1 MIILEEWSYKLILE
15 EQNIPDILL
24 LKPTV
29 INDDRGYFIEVF
41 RQSIFEKIGKKI
53 IFVQENIVS
62 TKNSGVIRGLHYQL
76 SMPQGKL
83 IHVIS
88 GEILDVAVDIREGSP
103 YFGQHVTINLNSN
116 NNELLYIPEGFA
128 HGYLA
133 MKSNTIIQYKC
144 TNYYHPESEYGIIW
158 NDSEINI
165 SWGISNPFLSKKDS
179 ELPTLKE
186 QKYLPSY
193 KWKIY

>member
-1 MIILEEWSYKLILE
+1 MILE
-15 EQNIPDILL
+15 EQKIPDILL

-29 INDDRGYFIEVF
+29 NIDDRGYFIENF
-41 RQSIFEKIGKKI
+41 RQSIFEDIGKRI
-53 IFVQENIVS
+53 VFVQDNLVS

-76 SMPQGKL
+76 NRPQGKL
-83 IHVIS
+83 IHVVS
-88 GEILDVAVDIREGSP
+88 GEILDAVVDIRQGSP

-128 HGYLA
+128 HGYLV
-133 MKSNTIIQYKC
+133 MESNTIIQYKC
-144 TNYYHPESEYGIIW
+144 TNYYQPESEYGIIW

-179 ELPTLKE
+179 GLPTLKE

-193 KWKIY
+193 K

>member
-1 MIILEEWSYKLILE
+1 MILE
-15 EQNIPDILL
+15 EQKIPDILL
-24 LKPTV
+24 LKPIV
-29 INDDRGYFIEVF
+29 NNDDRGYFIESF
-41 RQSIFEKIGKKI
+41 RQSIFEDIGKRI
-53 IFVQENIVS
+53 IFVQENIVA

-83 IHVIS
+83 IHVSS
-88 GEILDVAVDIREGSP
+88 GEILDVAVDIRRGSP

-128 HGYLA
+128 HGYLV
-133 MKSNTIIQYKC
+133 MKSNTIVQYKC
-144 TNYYHPESEYGIIW
+144 TNYYHPQSEHGIIW

-165 SWGISNPFLSKKDS
+165 SWGISHQFLSKKDR
-179 ELPTLKE
+179 EFPTLKE

-193 KWKIY
+193 K

>member
-1 MIILEEWSYKLILE
+1 MILE
-15 EQNIPDILL
+15 EQKIPDILL

-29 INDDRGYFIEVF
+29 NIDDRGCFIESF
-41 RQSIFEKIGKKI
+41 RQSIFEDIGRKI
-53 IFVQENIVS
+53 IFLQENIVS

-88 GEILDVAVDIREGSP
+88 GEILDVAVDIRQGSP

-128 HGYLA
+128 HGYLV
-133 MKSNTIIQYKC
+133 MKPNTIIQYKC
-144 TNYYHPESEYGIIW
+144 TNYYQPESEYGIIW

-165 SWGISNPFLSKKDS
+165 SWGISHPFLSKKDG

>member
-1 MIILEEWSYKLILE
+1 MDSNMIILDEWNYKLILE
-15 EQNIPDILL
+15 KQKIPDILL

-29 INDDRGYFIEVF
+29 NIDDRGYFIESF
-41 RQSIFEKIGKKI
+41 RQSIFEDIGRRI

-88 GEILDVAVDIREGSP
+88 GEILDVAVDIRQGSP

-116 NNELLYIPEGFA
+116 NLSLILEFVIIYNSQSSQSYQNILIENLKKKNE
-128 HGYLA
+128 
-133 MKSNTIIQYKC
+133 NQ
-144 TNYYHPESEYGIIW
+144 
-158 NDSEINI
+158 
-165 SWGISNPFLSKKDS
+165 
-179 ELPTLKE
+179 
-186 QKYLPSY
+186 
-193 KWKIY
+193 

>member
-1 MIILEEWSYKLILE
+1 MILE
-15 EQNIPDILL
+15 EQKIPDILL

-29 INDDRGYFIEVF
+29 NIDDRGYFIESF
-41 RQSIFEKIGKKI
+41 RQSLFEDIGESI
-53 IFVQENIVS
+53 IFVQDNVVS
-62 TKNSGVIRGLHYQL
+62 TKNSGIIRGLHYQL
-76 SMPQGKL
+76 NKPQGKL

-88 GEILDVAVDIREGSP
+88 GEILDVVVDIRQGSP
-103 YFGQHVTINLNSN
+103 YFGEHITINLNSN

-128 HGYLA
+128 HGYLV

-144 TNYYHPESEYGIIW
+144 TNYYQPESEYGIIW

-165 SWGISNPFLSKKDS
+165 SWGISNPSLSKKDS

-193 KWKIY
+193 K